1 LIVCKLLIYKELERK
16 RDFPK
21 KNIFKKITGVIK
33 MTKQEIKNMP
43 ATKTWKIKELL
54 KLGLTKKEVAYEVGT
69 NYGFVQNVFAKEYP
83 DQIRTVKVKPS
94 IKGFA
99 EKLVELQ
106 TVTWLTDL
114 DGLMKRMAKQSE
126 KLNQVELRTDSFEN
140 FLEDLFNKKKV
151 EEPEVSGTDVDDEET
166 IENEEENGTDIDEEE
181 FLEEDEEDGTDVD
194 TEETEN

>member
-1 LIVCKLLIYKELERK
+1 
-16 RDFPK
+16 
-21 KNIFKKITGVIK
+21 
-33 MTKQEIKNMP
+33 MTKQEILNMP

-83 DQIRTVKVKPS
+83 DQIRTVKIKPS

-99 EKLVELQ
+99 EKLIELQ

-114 DGLMKRMAKQSE
+114 DGLMKRVAKQSE

-151 EEPEVSGTDVDDEET
+151 EEPEVTGTEVDEEDFLEE
-166 IENEEENGTDIDEEE
+166 IE
-181 FLEEDEEDGTDVD
+181 EEDEEDGTDID
-194 TEETEN
+194 TEEFLEEEEEDGTEVDEEDIEE